1 MERADRNNRQAD
13 PERKWIRLQEI
24 GLAQFLAIPIVI
36 LVVGILTGWTVKGPS
51 APWTANF
58 LIMVTLFLV
67 SSGGICFKTGYDK
80 RCELRDQE
88 DKGG

>member
-1 MERADRNNRQAD
+1 MERTDRDNRPTD

-36 LVVGILTGWTVKGPS
+36 LVVGILTGWTVKGPA
-51 APWTANF
+51 APFTANI
-58 LIMVTLFLV
+58 LIVVTLFLV

-80 RCELRDQE
+80 RVELRDQE
-88 DKGG
+88 DK